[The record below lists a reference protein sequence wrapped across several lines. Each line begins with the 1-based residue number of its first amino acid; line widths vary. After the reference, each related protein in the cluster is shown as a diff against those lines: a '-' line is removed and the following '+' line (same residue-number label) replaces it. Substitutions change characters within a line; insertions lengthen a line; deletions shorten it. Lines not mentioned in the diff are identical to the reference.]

1 MIVVYFKQSDDPTY
15 LLLYVDMLIA
25 TRNKTH
31 VHKLKDQPKKE
42 FDMKDLEEAKKILGM
57 KIARDRLRQ
66 TLAIP
71 EELWS
76 QGVGEIQHDRVSLVT
91 TPLAGHFKLSSKQ
104 CLRSL
109 EEEEVMSRVRYASAV
124 GSLMYAMV
132 CLGLT

>member
-76 QGVGEIQHDRVSLVT
+76 QGV
-91 TPLAGHFKLSSKQ
+91 
-104 CLRSL
+104 
-109 EEEEVMSRVRYASAV
+109 
-124 GSLMYAMV
+124 
-132 CLGLT
+132 